1 MFIIASIIGIRVTQ
15 SEVESSFEKY
25 KKNVSKLFKFLDYY
39 WNYYSYDILD
49 KLIEKLAAKER
60 SFEPVKKEMDAYKE
74 DMKKFREATSME
86 QMLLEKELV
95 AIEAVPPDAVEVF
108 IEKDSI
114 KTGSIKTLEDLQ
126 EFRKV
131 FSGFYMVN
139 ECAVLLKEIG
149 DEVIVAWY
157 IIPTDKQED
166 FLFEYVGDSERNIPK
181 EVLLFCASEILEFV
195 DFKVLQQE
203 LEKHGVPESVYQMPV
218 EEGSSPSLETTCE
231 MLQRVGGVEGG
242 TGAFYRSLRDTQDSV
257 QDHKFVADKLE
268 NRGIT

>member
-25 KKNVSKLFKFLDYY
+25 EKNVSKLFKFLDYY

-49 KLIEKLAAKER
+49 KFIEKLAAKER
-60 SFEPVKKEMDAYKE
+60 SFEPVKKEMEAYRE
-74 DMKKFREATSME
+74 DMKKFREETSME
-86 QMLLEKELV
+86 QMLLEKELL
-95 AIEAVPPDAVEVF
+95 AIEAAPPDADEIF
-108 IEKDSI
+108 IKKDSV
-114 KTGSIKTLEDLQ
+114 KTGSIKSLEDLQ
-126 EFRKV
+126 EFRKA
-131 FSGFYMVN
+131 FSGFYTLN

-157 IIPTDKQED
+157 IIPTDKQD
-166 FLFEYVGDSERNIPK
+166 FLFEYVGDSEPNIPK
-181 EVLLFCASEILEFV
+181 EVLLFCASEIREFV

-203 LEKHGVPESVYQMPV
+203 LEKHGVPESVYQMPT
-218 EEGSSPSLETTCE
+218 EEGSRPSLETCE